1 MIKHFKSP
9 AVILSLFLLLSS
21 LTSPAQAATTLTKTQ
36 QAKVAAVFKAIAS
49 SNPDLMSSSKKHVS
63 GAADLALSV
72 VQNYYSTEKYMRSI
86 STVGRPLGI
95 TPANAALGSAKIT
108 NGKVV
113 LTTAAPGFSG
123 TYTDFKFNKS
133 GKITSWSISSS
144 GGSKVKLAN
153 RIKSLPKVTW
163 QYANDIKA
171 VYWGK
176 GVQMD
181 SGIVYQDS
189 LGRWIIQLAVT
200 NVAGG
205 NNTKSLIA
213 TTGNYQ
219 SPDKKLYATTSTP
232 VGCFENGQTVFVTSV
247 VPAGAVVLSGVRGLL
262 EVPMSNGCEPDD
274 SNRLEVTIRP

>member
-1 MIKHFKSP
+1 MIKHLKKTS
-9 AVILSLFLLLSS
+9 LLLTS
-21 LTSPAQAATTLTKTQ
+21 LLLLAGMSAPAQGATALTKTQ
-36 QAKVAAVFKAIAS
+36 QAKVSAVFKAIAS
-49 SNPDLMSSSKKHVS
+49 SNPDSMSSTRKNLS
-63 GAADLALSV
+63 GSADLAVSMI
-72 VQNYYSTEKYMRSI
+72 QNYYSTEKYMRSI
-86 STVGRPLGI
+86 STMGRPLGN
-95 TPANAALGSAKIT
+95 TPANAALGTAKIT

-123 TYTDFKFNKS
+123 TYSDFKFDKS
-133 GKITSWSISSS
+133 GKISSWSISST
-144 GGSKVKLAN
+144 GGSKVNIAS
-153 RIKSLPKVTW
+153 RVKSLPKVTW

-232 VGCFENGQTVFVTSV
+232 VGCFETGQTVFVTSV
-247 VPAGAVVLSGVRGLL
+247 VPAGAVVLSGVRALL